1 MLVSNMPLLAIF
13 WNPPK
18 TALVPNRL
26 VTIPARATEVL
37 QNPRCKPTPAPSVDT
52 NQINQKKK
60 KRWRPKMEWMECI
73 YSAYEFILPTE
84 IKQWKIILPILPISL
99 RPRLG

>member
-1 MLVSNMPLLAIF
+1 MLVSNMPLLTIF

-52 NQINQKKK
+52 NQRNQKKK
-60 KRWRPKMEWMECI
+60 KVAPQDGVDGMH
-73 YSAYEFILPTE
+73 L
-84 IKQWKIILPILPISL
+84 L
-99 RPRLG
+99 RL

>member
-1 MLVSNMPLLAIF
+1 MLVSNMPLLTIF

-26 VTIPARATEVL
+26 VTIPVRATEVL

-60 KRWRPKMEWMECI
+60 VAPQDGVDGMH
-73 YSAYEFILPTE
+73 L
-84 IKQWKIILPILPISL
+84 L
-99 RPRLG
+99 RL

>member
-1 MLVSNMPLLAIF
+1 MLVSNMPLLTIF

-52 NQINQKKK
+52 NQRNQKKK
-60 KRWRPKMEWMECI
+60 KVAPQEGVDGMH
-73 YSAYEFILPTE
+73 L
-84 IKQWKIILPILPISL
+84 L
-99 RPRLG
+99 RL